1 MPFKFGKISSAL
13 SLFVKRI
20 MKLCKQV
27 TNHLINETNHLFKG
41 LQSFCSNALFS
52 LINSKEILMG
62 ILGIFNGKQWEL
74 LIFLKIAYYLS
85 ISFSFLSVKFVTF
98 E

>member
-1 MPFKFGKISSAL
+1 MSFKFWKISSAL

-27 TNHLINETNHLFKG
+27 TNHLINETNHYNRFAPMRYFLF
-41 LQSFCSNALFS
+41 
-52 LINSKEILMG
+52 INSKEFLMG

>member
-1 MPFKFGKISSAL
+1 MRYF
-13 SLFVKRI
+13 LF
-20 MKLCKQV
+20 
-27 TNHLINETNHLFKG
+27 
-41 LQSFCSNALFS
+41 
-52 LINSKEILMG
+52 INSKEFLMG

-85 ISFSFLSVKFVTF
+85 ISFSFLSVKFVMF